1 VDGGTCGIQVNL
13 MKRTVKWMTMRIHH
27 SRIYSLCLN
36 GWMTTWDPGKFNA
49 KNGKMD
55 DDADP
60 LQQKSFTMFE

>member
-1 VDGGTCGIQVNL
+1 